1 MRVPDSIRKTAGLLI
16 FMIICM
22 AMGAIGSPAG
32 EVEFTFKSSFDGTE
46 QQAVAYV
53 PESIQGKNP
62 APLVVVAHFMGG
74 NKNTARNQGYY
85 PECDTRG
92 WMIVCPQLH
101 GQRTAGETSMA
112 YLGAQHDLIDSIE
125 YMKSH
130 YKVDTSRIYLV
141 GRSMGG
147 MLGALMG
154 AKYPDV
160 FAAVVA
166 GQGIYDLKRWTE
178 TTIPSL
184 RANSEKECLPY
195 SAATRFDYERRSAIS
210 FASNLQ
216 YVPTVL
222 WHGTI
227 DTWVPPEQAELLT
240 AAIRKYD
247 RFQPE
252 PRWLRCAAHCP
263 TNYDVKWELDQM
275 VYFQNACEAG
285 FETPTRFYPELN
297 ITTDEAKSFYWLGIT
312 PARENSFARVQAD
325 LRNNTL
331 AIRAENASAVSINL
345 DKVSKPTTFAKFTV
359 KSKNPLKLTVT
370 RGGKTLFETESKSGA
385 LPDGLFGK

>member
-1 MRVPDSIRKTAGLLI
+1 MFFLLLA
-16 FMIICM
+16 FS
-22 AMGAIGSPAG
+22 ASLPAAG
-32 EVEFTFKSSFDGTE
+32 EVEFTFTSSFDGTE
-46 QQAVAYV
+46 QKAVAYI
-53 PESIQGKNP
+53 PESAQGKDKS
-62 APLVVVAHFMGG
+62 PLVVVAHYMSG
-74 NKNTARNQGYY
+74 NRYTARNQGYY
-85 PECDTRG
+85 PECDARG

-101 GQRTAGETSMA
+101 GQRTGGETSMA
-112 YLGAQHDLIDSIE
+112 YIGAQHDLIDSIE
-125 YMKSH
+125 YMKIN

-147 MLGALMG
+147 MLGALMA
-154 AKYPDV
+154 AKYPDL
-160 FAAVVA
+160 FAVAVA

-195 SAATRFDYERRSAIS
+195 SEATKFDYERRSAVTY
-210 FASNLQ
+210 ASNLQ
-216 YVPTVL
+216 YVPLIL

-227 DTWVPPEQAELLT
+227 DTWVPPEQSELLT
-240 AAIRKYD
+240 AAIRRYD

-252 PRWLRCAAHCP
+252 PHWLRCAAHCP
-263 TNYDVKWELDQM
+263 LNFDVKWELDQM
-275 VYFQNACEAG
+275 VYYQNACEAG

-312 PARENSFARVQAD
+312 PARENAFARVHAD
-325 LRNNTL
+325 LRNDAL
-331 AIRAENASAVSINL
+331 SVRAENASAVSIDL

-370 RGGKTLFETESKSGA
+370 RGDKTLFETESKSGA
-385 LPDGLFGK
+385 LPDGLFEK